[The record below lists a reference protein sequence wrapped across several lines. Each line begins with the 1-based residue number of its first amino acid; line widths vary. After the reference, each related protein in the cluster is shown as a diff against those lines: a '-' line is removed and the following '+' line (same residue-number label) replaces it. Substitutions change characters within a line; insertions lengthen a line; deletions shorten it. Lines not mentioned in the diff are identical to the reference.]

1 MRRSPGEG
9 SIRYNEKL
17 KRWEYRVSYHN
28 PGVSER
34 KRKTFVST
42 ISRKDAQ
49 KKGEAFLAEI
59 AKGIIVGHSNIIIQ
73 DWMIE
78 WLESYKKNTLKV
90 KTYER
95 YESVIN
101 NYIKGSSISKVKVKD
116 LLPIQVQQFLNELLS
131 SGGTNGSKL
140 SPRSVNMTRSI
151 LSEALDEAANNNLLL
166 ANPVLRTKPIKVD
179 KPQMY
184 ILTNDEAERLLK
196 EAKTSSYNWYLAI
209 MLGIYA
215 GLRIGEIFGL
225 KWDCVNFE
233 ARCIHIKRTLV
244 TTKSGSVLQDSTK
257 TLRSTRSVLL
267 PDNLLT
273 ALKAQHLSCTIQK
286 KKRSDYSI
294 EFVICKDNGMNLTPN
309 HFSSHVFKK
318 LLLAAAIDKPVRV
331 HDLRHTHATWLV
343 ESGVDIKTVSE
354 RLGHATTRITLD
366 TYTHVT
372 TQMQQQ
378 AVDAINNL
386 NSTEK
391 HEET

>member
-17 KRWEYRVSYHN
+17 QRWEYRISYHV

-34 KRKTFVST
+34 KRKMFVSK
-42 ISRKDAQ
+42 ISKKDAQ
-49 KKGEAFLAEI
+49 KKGDDFKAEI
-59 AKGIIVGHSNIIIQ
+59 AKGIIVGHSNILLQ
-73 DWMIE
+73 DWMEE
-78 WLESYKKNTLKV
+78 WLEAYKKNSLKI

-101 NYIKGSSISKVKVKD
+101 NYIKGSSISKVMVKE
-116 LLPIQVQQFLNELLS
+116 LIPIQVQQFLNELLV
-131 SGGTNGSKL
+131 SGGVNGSKL
-140 SPRSVNMTRSI
+140 SPRSVNMTRSV

-166 ANPVLRTKPIKVD
+166 ANPVLRTKPIKVN
-179 KPQMY
+179 KPEMH

-196 EAKTSSYNWYLAI
+196 EAKISSYNWYLAI

-225 KWDCVNFE
+225 KWDCVDFD
-233 ARCIHIKRTLV
+233 AKCIHIRRTLV
-244 TTKSGSVLQDSTK
+244 TTKSGSLMQDSTK

-267 PDNLLT
+267 PDNLLV

-286 KKRSDYSI
+286 QKCDNYSF
-294 EFVICKDNGMNLTPN
+294 EFVICKENGLNLTPN
-309 HFSSHVFKK
+309 HFSSHVFKN
-318 LLLAAAIDKPVRV
+318 LLLAAGIDKPVRV

-386 NSTEK
+386 TPTEK
-391 HEET
+391 DKDT